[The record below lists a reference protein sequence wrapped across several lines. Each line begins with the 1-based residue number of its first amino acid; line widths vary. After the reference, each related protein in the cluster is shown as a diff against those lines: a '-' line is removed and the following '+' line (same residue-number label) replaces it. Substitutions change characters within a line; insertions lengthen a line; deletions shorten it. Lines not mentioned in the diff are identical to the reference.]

1 MLKIF
6 NKYFLFFI
14 LCTSLCSGFENQL
27 EQELFSKLLCPVC
40 SGQSLFESNHPVAT
54 AIKLEIHEMA
64 QDGWSK
70 EEIIFFL
77 KNKYSSK
84 ILPTRYPSK
93 SIGVVLIGI
102 VIFIFFNKKFRNFSH
117 AE

>member
-6 NKYFLFFI
+6 NKYLFFFI
-14 LCTSLCSGFENQL
+14 LYTGTCFALENQL
-27 EQELFSKLLCPVC
+27 EQELFSKLICPVC

-64 QDGWSK
+64 QDGYSK

-77 KNKYSSK
+77 KNKYSSD
-84 ILPTRYPSK
+84 ILPARYNPRW
-93 SIGVVLIGI
+93 IMLILSGI
-102 VIFIFFNKKFRNFSH
+102 SLLIFLLKKIK
-117 AE
+117 EY